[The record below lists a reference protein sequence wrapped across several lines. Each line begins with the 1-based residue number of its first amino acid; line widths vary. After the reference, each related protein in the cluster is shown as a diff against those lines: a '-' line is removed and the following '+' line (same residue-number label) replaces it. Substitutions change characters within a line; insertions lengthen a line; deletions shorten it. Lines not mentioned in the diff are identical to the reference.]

1 MSLEAGEAKMYQRL
15 LVTEAVARADGL
27 LLEAEEKGQKE
38 EDMNETGYQLGSSSG
53 HAFVVSNTQVQ
64 DGHFSS
70 HAPETLSLCVCVC
83 GHRPTHAQM
92 DVPKYAFLCADVQ

>member
-15 LVTEAVARADGL
+15 LVTEAVACADGL

-38 EDMNETGYQLGSSSG
+38 EDMNETGYQLGSSSD

-70 HAPETLSLCVCVC
+70 HAPETLSFSVSYISSKPNTFEL
-83 GHRPTHAQM
+83 
-92 DVPKYAFLCADVQ
+92 